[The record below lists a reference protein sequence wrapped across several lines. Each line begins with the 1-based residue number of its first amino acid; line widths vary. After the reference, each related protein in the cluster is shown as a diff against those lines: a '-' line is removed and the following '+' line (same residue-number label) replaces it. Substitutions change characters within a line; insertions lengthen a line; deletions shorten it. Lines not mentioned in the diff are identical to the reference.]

1 MVFILIICS
10 IAVTA
15 LEFRIPARREYH
27 DPLFDEAMFMWQNYN
42 SEFTDIVKLHSLL
55 E

>member
-27 DPLFDEAMFMWQNYN
+27 DPLFDEALVMWQNYN
-42 SEFTDIVKLHSLL
+42 SESTDIVKLHSLL